1 MTVKEKQALPSPGQH
16 AVGQLQH
23 VRLEK
28 NLTLEDVF
36 KATRVSTANLRAI
49 ESLEY
54 EKLPADPFAR
64 GQITLYGNYLGLD
77 GRSLAEQF
85 FIARDGGKRTPPY
98 LKKRLSAH
106 CLTPKQLA
114 EPTHISSATIASIL
128 LVCIVL
134 SFTGFCVYTSWN
146 PFAFLTDHTKKISSS
161 VINTFHP
168 ANPASGNRAAQK
180 PLHLFAVFLK
190 DAQVLVSLD
199 NQESTQKT
207 YAKGTSVHWKAE
219 KQIHLEFLQPD
230 SAELQFNNTP
240 LSFPTARSNGHYI
253 LKIPA
258 PAAP

>member
-1 MTVKEKQALPSPGQH
+1 MTVKEKQTLPSSGLH
-16 AVGQLQH
+16 SVGQLQN

-28 NLTLEDVF
+28 NLTLEDAF
-36 KATRVSTANLRAI
+36 KATRISTANLRAI

-54 EKLPADPFAR
+54 GKLPPDPFAR
-64 GQITLYGNYLGLD
+64 GQIALYGDYLGLD
-77 GRSLAEQF
+77 GRRIAEQF
-85 FIARDGGKRTPPY
+85 FLERDGGQRTPPY
-98 LKKRLSAH
+98 LKKRLSTH

-128 LVCIVL
+128 LLCIVL
-134 SFTGFCVYTSWN
+134 SFGGFCVYTSWN
-146 PFAFLTDHTKKISSS
+146 PFAFLTDQTKNFSSS

-168 ANPASGNRAAQK
+168 ANPASGNQATQK

-199 NQESTQKT
+199 NKESAQKT

-219 KQIHLEFLQPD
+219 KQMHLEFLQPD
-230 SAELQFNNTP
+230 SADLQFNSSP
-240 LSFPTARSNGHYI
+240 LPFPTAGSNGHYI

-258 PAAP
+258 PAVP

>member
-1 MTVKEKQALPSPGQH
+1 MTVKEKQSLPSSGQH

-54 EKLPADPFAR
+54 EKLPPDPFAR
-64 GQITLYGNYLGLD
+64 GQIALYGNYLGLD
-77 GRSLAEQF
+77 GRSIAEQF
-85 FIARDGGKRTPPY
+85 FIKRDGGQRTTPY
-98 LKKRLSAH
+98 LKKRRSAH

-146 PFAFLTDHTKKISSS
+146 PFAFLTDHTKKFSSS
-161 VINTFHP
+161 MINTFHP
-168 ANPASGNRAAQK
+168 ANPASGKQASQK

-199 NQESTQKT
+199 DKEATQKT

-219 KQIHLEFLQPD
+219 KQMHLQFLQPD
-230 SAELQFNNTP
+230 SAELQLNNAP
-240 LSFPTARSNGHYI
+240 LPFPTTGSKGHYV

-258 PAAP
+258 PTTP

>member
-1 MTVKEKQALPSPGQH
+1 MTLKEKPSLPSPGQH
-16 AVGQLQH
+16 SVGQLQH

-36 KATRVSTANLRAI
+36 KSTRVATANLRAI
-49 ESLEY
+49 ELLEY
-54 EKLPADPFAR
+54 EKLPPDPFTR

-77 GRSLAEQF
+77 GRRIAEQF
-85 FIARDGGKRTPPY
+85 FIVRDGGKRTPPY
-98 LKKRLSAH
+98 LKKRLSTH

-114 EPTHISSATIASIL
+114 EPTHISSAIIASIL

-146 PFAFLTDHTKKISSS
+146 PFAFLTDHTKNISSS

-168 ANPASGNRAAQK
+168 ANPASGNLATQK

-199 NQESTQKT
+199 NKESAQKT
-207 YAKGTSVHWKAE
+207 YIKGTSVHWKAE

-230 SAELQFNNTP
+230 SAELQFNNAP
-240 LSFPTARSNGHYI
+240 LPFPAAGSNGHYI
-253 LKIPA
+253 LKISA